1 MIDYFLLFVCIKNKL
16 FIKSKMKEMEEDH
29 EKEIDVFKKSI
40 VELTKENNNWKN
52 ECDDSQEIV
61 LELQSKLKHLKM

>member
-52 ECDDSQEIV
+52 E
-61 LELQSKLKHLKM
+61 L

>member
-1 MIDYFLLFVCIKNKL
+1 MKKKL
-16 FIKSKMKEMEEDH
+16 MF
-29 EKEIDVFKKSI
+29 FKKSI

>member
-1 MIDYFLLFVCIKNKL
+1 
-16 FIKSKMKEMEEDH
+16 MKEMEEDH